1 MIKCGI
7 YRITNPNGKI
17 YIGQAV
23 DIIKRWSEYNL
34 NNLNL
39 PKQPKVHR
47 SLNKYG
53 VEQHKFEI
61 IEECTIE
68 QLNEREI
75 YWGEYYN
82 VLGENGLN
90 LKLGGRSGKL
100 NNDVKNQISK
110 SLKGKS
116 KLTSKKGKE
125 HALYGILKTEEH
137 KENISK
143 SKQNIPQTTLLK
155 MSEAMKGKKKGKK
168 SIGSGRKSGF
178 EASKETKQKMRE
190 SKLGKP
196 SNHKGCKDSIE
207 TLMKKSQAK
216 INKPSSKKGKTYKT
230 WQTQY

>member
-1 MIKCGI
+1 MAVI
-7 YRITNPNGKI
+7 YRINCPNNRI
-17 YIGQAV
+17 YIGSAFNFK
-23 DIIKRWSEYNL
+23 KR
-34 NNLNL
+34 
-39 PKQPKVHR
+39 KQRHLS
-47 SLNKYG
+47 SLKCHTHHNDFLQKIYDVYG
-53 VEQHKFEI
+53 KDSLVFEI

-178 EASKETKQKMRE
+178 KASEETKQKMRE